1 MFSSVIRFI
10 LIFIALILSS
20 YYIFDSAFIKSILYS
35 IIMITLIILINFL
48 NNKSNKNP
56 SQ

>member
-35 IIMITLIILINFL
+35 IIMITLIILISFL
-48 NNKSNKNP
+48 NNKSNKH
-56 SQ
+56 